1 MATIGKQFEKL
12 NVDPTHRTMVRRLRN
27 IYEAT
32 PDEVREAGHN
42 WYANVHDAAQKA
54 AREGGKTTRQ
64 AAGVVAAVSPNM
76 DWERNNIHAFHEID
90 QLTPEHWDAITRS
103 NNQPRVVKADGSTA
117 KARRSDEVKDILQGM
132 SISTS
137 PDSNLL
143 KAHRIWHGGE
153 DPENVLVRQSAPK
166 TNTFFRNINE
176 PHRDNGSTVDGRHA
190 DLIVDAMRPWTSG
203 RGIQSASLKT
213 GKPTRYENY
222 SDATASAAKRYGI
235 LPHQLQAVDWEMGK
249 VLERNNDPS
258 RKQGD
263 ERTGQRYSAR
273 LAEFLSAQH

>member
-1 MATIGKQFEKL
+1 MAVSQQFRAV
-12 NVDPTHRTMVRRLRN
+12 NIDPTPRTMVRRLRN
-27 IYEAT
+27 LYEAS
-32 PDEVREAGHN
+32 PEHVAAAGLN

-54 AREGGKTTRQ
+54 ARESGRSTRQ

-90 QLTPEHWDAITRS
+90 QLTPEHWEAIHRS
-103 NNQPRVVKADGSTA
+103 ENQPRVLNSKGQRVKAPRTQ
-117 KARRSDEVKDILQGM
+117 EVKDILRGM

-143 KAHRIWHGGE
+143 KAHRIWHAGE
-153 DPENVLVRQSAPK
+153 DPENVLVRQTAPK

-176 PHRDNGSTVDGRHA
+176 PHLDHGATVDGRHA
-190 DLIVDAMRPWTSG
+190 DIIADAMRPWKHS
-203 RGIQSASLKT
+203 RGVDSAATKT
-213 GKPTRYENY
+213 GKVTRYEQY
-222 SDATASAAKRYGI
+222 SNATGMAAKHYGI

-249 VLERNNDPS
+249 ILERNNDPT
-258 RKQGD
+258 RQQGD

-273 LAEFLSAQH
+273 LTEFLNSQG